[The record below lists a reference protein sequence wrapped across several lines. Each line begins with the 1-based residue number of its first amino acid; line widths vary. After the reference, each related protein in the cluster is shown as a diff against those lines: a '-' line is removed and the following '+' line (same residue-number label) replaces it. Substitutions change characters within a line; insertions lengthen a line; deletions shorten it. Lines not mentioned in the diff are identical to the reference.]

1 MHASRFRRRLGAVLA
16 SGLLAALP
24 MASVGQAAPRATQP
38 VDQAVIVK
46 LVHRAVDIPKLAGA
60 GEADTKVS
68 VTRQQGRWA
77 FGTAVL
83 LAPKI
88 EDHFPYG
95 WLFLAKRGAAGWQ
108 VAFEGEPDFARFS
121 AQAPVVNAD
130 ERRLF
135 ASHDGNA
142 VTPQANGDFRTGMRL
157 PFSTGQTWNLRGGPH
172 AWDAGS
178 GPWSSLDLN
187 GGDEAVRAT
196 RGGTAYTMCKG
207 WLRVIHDR
215 GYSTDYYHLWSNI
228 NVNGSGVG
236 EGAFL
241 GYTGTDIT
249 CGGAASGRHVHFAL
263 RQNSAYVGVA
273 YHIIGKWVPMN
284 GGAQYGGYAL
294 HGSVQRG
301 VGSGLYNYGV
311 LGFTQGIVD
320 TVDGTS
326 LNKRS
331 GPGTGYPV
339 VGSVADAATVSISCS
354 KNGTTH
360 EGRWGA
366 TAMWNK
372 LTDGTWVS
380 DAFLYTGTDGPVN
393 GWC

>member
-1 MHASRFRRRLGAVLA
+1 MHVSFRTRLGAVLA
-16 SGLLAALP
+16 CGLLVALP
-24 MASVGQAAPRATQP
+24 AASAGQAAPAQAQP
-38 VDQAVIVK
+38 VEQAVIAK
-46 LVHRAVDIPKLAGA
+46 LLTRAVDIPKLAAA
-60 GEADTKVS
+60 GEADTKVALS
-68 VTRQQGRWA
+68 RAQGRWA

-83 LAPKI
+83 VAPKI

-95 WLFLAKRGAAGWQ
+95 WLFLAKRDGSGWQ
-108 VAFEGEPDFARFS
+108 VAFDGEPDFGSLSRS
-121 AQAPVVNAD
+121 APVISER

-135 ASHDGNA
+135 ASHDGDA

-157 PFSTGQTWNLRGGPH
+157 PFALGQSWYLRGGPH

-187 GGDEAVRAT
+187 GGDEAVRAA

-228 NVNGSGVG
+228 NVNGSSVG

-263 RQNSAYVGVA
+263 RQNSGYVGVA
-273 YHIIGKWVPMN
+273 YHILGKWVPLN
-284 GGAQYGGYAL
+284 GGAQYGGSAL
-294 HGSVQRG
+294 HGSVRAN
-301 VGSGLYNYGV
+301 VGGTMYNYGP

-354 KNGTTH
+354 ANGTTH

-366 TAMWNK
+366 TSLWNK

-380 DAFLYTGTDGPVN
+380 DAFLYTGTDGTVN
-393 GWC
+393 GYC